1 MEKRLSE
8 TDNPVMTHGASSN
21 MDMQG
26 LIPGAG
32 EQVRQDAIEK
42 NTVSEMNRRTE

>member
-26 LIPGAG
+26 LIPGPR
-32 EQVRQDAIEK
+32 EQVRRDTIEK
-42 NTVSEMNRRTE
+42 YSI

>member
-26 LIPGAG
+26 LIRGPG
-32 EQVRQDAIEK
+32 ERVRRDTIEK
-42 NTVSEMNRRTE
+42 YSI

>member
-26 LIPGAG
+26 LIPDPG
-32 EQVRQDAIEK
+32 EQVRRDTIEK
-42 NTVSEMNRRTE
+42 YSI